1 MKILKTRLDGLL
13 IIEPDVFRD
22 DRGYFFESFNREA
35 FLKLDM
41 DLEFVQDNESRSGK
55 GVLRGLHF
63 QVPPKEQGKL
73 VRVVR
78 GSVVDVAV
86 DLRKKS
92 PTFGKW
98 ERVELDG
105 TSKRMLWIPPGFA
118 HGFLTLED
126 DTVFSY
132 KCTAVYNRES
142 EKGIAWNDPDL
153 AIGWGVTDP
162 ILSEKDKKCISFR
175 EFNSPF

>member
-22 DRGYFFESFNREA
+22 DRGYFFESYNREA
-35 FLKLDM
+35 FRKLGM

-63 QVPPKEQGKL
+63 QVPPNEQGKL

-98 ERVELDG
+98 ELVELDDS
-105 TSKRMLWIPPGFA
+105 SKRMVWIPPGFA

-132 KCTAVYNRES
+132 KCTAVYSRES

-153 AIGWGVTDP
+153 AIGWGVKDP
-162 ILSEKDKKCISFR
+162 VLSEKDKKCISFR
-175 EFNSPF
+175 EFISPF